1 MNLGIDNK
9 VALVAAASRGLG
21 KAVALELSKEGA
33 RVVICSRSTNA
44 IEQAATDIA
53 HQTGRDVMG
62 IRCNVTNPDDV
73 RALVTRAVERFG
85 SVDILVTNAGGPPAG
100 TVADLTADDFQK
112 AVELNLMSTINL
124 TYAALPH
131 MRKAQWGRIVAI
143 TSVSARQPIEELA
156 LSNTARA
163 GVLGFIKSV
172 SNEFASEGITANAV
186 CPGYTKTE
194 RTVELARMFVESG
207 KGTEEDYYAKVNMRV
222 PMQRMGRVDELAAA
236 VAFLCSAR
244 ASYITGVA
252 LPIDGGWVK
261 GLY

>member
-1 MNLGIDNK
+1 MELGIENK
-9 VALVAAASRGLG
+9 VALVTAASRGLG
-21 KAVALELSKEGA
+21 KAAALELSREGA
-33 RVVICSRSTNA
+33 RVAICSRSTDA
-44 IEQAATDIA
+44 VEQAAADIA
-53 HQTGRDVMG
+53 HQTGNDVLAVS
-62 IRCNVTNPDDV
+62 CDVTNPDEV
-73 RALVTRAVERFG
+73 RELISRTADRFG

-100 TVADLTADDFQK
+100 TVADLTAEDFRK
-112 AVELNLMSTINL
+112 AVDLNLMSTINL

-131 MRKAQWGRIVAI
+131 MRRAQWGRIVAI
-143 TSVSARQPIEELA
+143 TSVSARQPLEELA

-172 SNEFASEGITANAV
+172 SNQFAAEGITANAV

-207 KGTEEDYYAKVNMRV
+207 KGTEEDFYAKVNVRV
-222 PMQRMGRVDELAAA
+222 PMQRMGRVDEFAAA
-236 VAFLCSAR
+236 VTFLCSAR